1 MAVERYQDPW
11 NGTLVSSHLA
21 ARAAAFCI
29 KCARLV
35 RSVTEACAA
44 GPQSEPAEKTVT
56 VIPSR
61 KPLVKI
67 VKIAIVLLS
76 VKSSARTVW
85 ASSGKSTA
93 HAVPPTP
100 PLPPSG
106 VAVAPRCA

>member
-1 MAVERYQDPW
+1 MAVDKYQDPW

-61 KPLVKI
+61 KPLVKN
-67 VKIAIVLLS
+67 VKIAFVLLLS

-93 HAVPPTP
+93 HAVPPP
-100 PLPPSG
+100 PRYRPAAL
-106 VAVAPRCA
+106 R